1 MIRKLL
7 LHNMFIRAIKD
18 TAVIS
23 VVAKLKFCFSLLVT
37 FRKKGLLFFP
47 IQDEALSPQSQLS
60 PVSVCSESSGISVI
74 SPPAKRAP
82 KRTSQAARAKQA
94 APVKRPIQIG
104 PKVSI
109 QPKPV
114 ITAVP
119 LAHAAAPLQAK
130 TIIIQPLQTT
140 VLPMVKPAPVNIQP
154 APPPG
159 HPIVLS
165 QPSQVLQIQAPQDC
179 HQQCGLH
186 GNAQTGQAR
195 PRCCSSGG
203 LSHTPKPFVRR

>member
-7 LHNMFIRAIKD
+7 LHNMFIRAIKN

-82 KRTSQAARAKQA
+82 KRTSQAARGEAASTTAHLLVQLSSLFVCFVQKPGEILHRTLGLQNFGMRSTKQRKIE
-94 APVKRPIQIG
+94 V
-104 PKVSI
+104 VS
-109 QPKPV
+109 
-114 ITAVP
+114 
-119 LAHAAAPLQAK
+119 
-130 TIIIQPLQTT
+130 
-140 VLPMVKPAPVNIQP
+140 N
-154 APPPG
+154 
-159 HPIVLS
+159 
-165 QPSQVLQIQAPQDC
+165 
-179 HQQCGLH
+179 
-186 GNAQTGQAR
+186 
-195 PRCCSSGG
+195 
-203 LSHTPKPFVRR
+203 